1 MGTSLVRRQSFEIIS
16 RFCAIL
22 SAIGCT
28 LCMAVESLC
37 VAAHTLSVAT
47 LAFVCVCMC
56 TCIRVCVYACV
67 RVCSFS
73 LCRSCC
79 IPPSRDVLM
88 ILCVWHCVCQWR
100 RWVWLFMPYMWRHLC
115 KYVCMYVC
123 VFSVCVA
130 IAVSNQFVIC
140 VFDVI
145 WCVRRCRV
153 CTLHTQSIYVC
164 MCVCVCMYMCA
175 LSVCVAVAVSD
186 HVVMCI
192 FDVAWCVRR
201 CRVCT
206 WHTQSMYV
214 CMRVCV
220 CMYVCVVSVCV
231 AVAVS
236 NHVVI
241 YVFDVTWCVKTLQSV
256 YIKYTEYV
264 CMYVCVCMCV

>member
-115 KYVCMYVC
+115 RYVCMYVC

-153 CTLHTQSIYVC
+153 CT
-164 MCVCVCMYMCA
+164 
-175 LSVCVAVAVSD
+175 
-186 HVVMCI
+186 
-192 FDVAWCVRR
+192 
-201 CRVCT
+201 

-214 CMRVCV
+214 CMCVCVYVCVCICVHCQSALQLLSLTTSWCVYLMLHGVSDVAECVHDIHRV
-220 CMYVCVVSVCV
+220 CMYVCG
-231 AVAVS
+231 
-236 NHVVI
+236 
-241 YVFDVTWCVKTLQSV
+241 
-256 YIKYTEYV
+256 
-264 CMYVCVCMCV
+264 YVCVCMCA